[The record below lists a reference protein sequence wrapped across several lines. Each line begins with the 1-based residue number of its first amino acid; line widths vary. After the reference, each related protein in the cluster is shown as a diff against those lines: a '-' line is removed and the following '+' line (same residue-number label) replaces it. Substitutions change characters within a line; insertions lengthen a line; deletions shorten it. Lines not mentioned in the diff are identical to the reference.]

1 MLTLLRYVRELA
13 QHAHLILSFARR
25 DIRAKYKQTIFGI
38 AWAVIQP
45 LSLMVVFTF
54 VFSKFA
60 RIESEGVPYPIF
72 AYSALIFWTSFAT
85 SISQGTIAMTANA
98 SLVRKIYFPR
108 ETLLLA
114 VMISSLI
121 DLAISGAVFAG
132 MFVYY
137 RVAISW
143 AILWIV
149 PLLLLQV
156 LFTVSVISITSA
168 MHVYFRDIG
177 HALPLLLQLWM
188 LASPV
193 AYPLSTVPA
202 WLQPYYVL
210 NPMALLIHGYRQVLL
225 HGVAPDPT
233 YLGPAFAGI
242 AIVATGAYMVFKRAE
257 RTFADVI

>member
-1 MLTLLRYVRELA
+1 MPTLFRYFQELA

-25 DIRAKYKQTIFGI
+25 DIRAKYKQTVFGV
-38 AWAVIQP
+38 AWAVLQP

-60 RIESEGVPYPIF
+60 RIDSEGIPYPIF
-72 AYSALIFWTSFAT
+72 AYSTLIFWTSFA
-85 SISQGTIAMTANA
+85 SSVSQGTVAMTANA

-114 VMISSLI
+114 VMISAMV
-121 DLAISGAVFAG
+121 DLLISGSVFSV
-132 MFVYY
+132 MFLYY
-137 RVAISW
+137 RMTVSW
-143 AILWIV
+143 TILWVI
-149 PLLLLQV
+149 PLFLLQV
-156 LFTVSVISITSA
+156 LFTIAVICVTSA
-168 MHVYFRDIG
+168 LHVYFRDIG

-193 AYPLSTVPA
+193 AYPLSSVPE

-210 NPMALLIHGYRQVLL
+210 NPMALLIHSYRQVVL
-225 HGVAPDPT
+225 HGVPPDIG
-233 YLGPAFAGI
+233 YLVPGFLSI
-242 AIVATGAYMVFKRAE
+242 IIVATAAFLTFKRAE